1 MIKKVTKNLTVIK
14 IPTIIEEQGKARPE
28 QKENINMAHIETKKG
43 LTTLLKRYQEA
54 GVTDDTMDASNSYKA
69 SWITTIKGCI
79 KEGLAMDEVDYEN
92 TPRELKPLWRG
103 LR

>member
-1 MIKKVTKNLTVIK
+1 VIKKVTKNLTVIK

-43 LTTLLKRYQEA
+43 LTTLLRRYQEA
-54 GVTDDTMDASNSYKA
+54 GVTDERYPDK
-69 SWITTIKGCI
+69 WISVIKGCI
-79 KEGLAMDEVDYEN
+79 EEGLAMDEVDYEN

>member
-1 MIKKVTKNLTVIK
+1 
-14 IPTIIEEQGKARPE
+14 
-28 QKENINMAHIETKKG
+28 MAHIETKKG

-54 GVTDDTMDASNSYKA
+54 GVTDERYPVDR
-69 SWITTIKGCI
+69 WISVIKGCI
-79 KEGLAMDEVDYEN
+79 EEGLAMDEVDYEN